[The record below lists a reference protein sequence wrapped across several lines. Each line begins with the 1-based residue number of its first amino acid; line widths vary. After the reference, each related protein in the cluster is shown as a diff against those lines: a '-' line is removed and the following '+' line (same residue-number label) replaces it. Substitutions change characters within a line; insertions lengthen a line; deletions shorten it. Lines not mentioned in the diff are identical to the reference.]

1 MQDERLFVL
10 LGKKMNGEATEDE
23 LAELAQILDETP
35 IRNHTIELIQEVW
48 KKKPSTKDRLPE
60 QKWKQLVERI
70 NQPGIEIATTD
81 VANARIARPQYI
93 KGLAAAAVLLLIS
106 VSISYWW
113 KGEIKVNRQHTVAVT
128 LDTVI
133 YALNGERKKVV
144 LPDSTKVHLNSGSK
158 LVYNKKFSSGNRQVY
173 LSGEALFDVTKNP
186 SRPFIVN
193 TDKMLVKV
201 LGTVFNVKSYE
212 TAEDIETMVVEG
224 KVEVSL
230 KNDLEKKVILLPSEK
245 ISIKSNKLFKNQQ
258 QAQVKYEVET
268 VKLPEEKINEVPDE
282 IAWINE
288 KLVFTEESFEVVAL
302 KMERWYNKRFYFEN
316 EKLKPI
322 SMSGD
327 FDKVDIQQALQI
339 LQIMVEFSYEVKGD
353 DIYIR

>member
-10 LGKKMNGEATEDE
+10 LGKKMNNEATEDE
-23 LAELAQILDETP
+23 LAELAQILDQTP
-35 IRNHTIELIQEVW
+35 ISNHTIELIREVW
-48 KKKPSTKDRLPE
+48 KKKPSTNDRLPE
-60 QKWKQLVERI
+60 KQWQQLAERM
-70 NQPGIEIATTD
+70 NQQPVDAFTTG
-81 VANARIARPQYI
+81 VTNARIARTRYI
-93 KGLAAAAVLLLIS
+93 KWLAAAAVLVLMS
-106 VSISYWW
+106 VGMAYWW
-113 KGEIKVNRQHTVAVT
+113 SGADKTNSQHTVAVA

-133 YALNGERKKVV
+133 YALNGERKKIV
-144 LPDSTKVHLNSGSK
+144 LPDSSRVHLNSGSK
-158 LVYNKKFSSGNRQVY
+158 LVYNKKFNSGNRQVY

-245 ISIKSNKLFKNQQ
+245 ISIKSNKLFKDQ

-268 VKLPEEKINEVPDE
+268 VKLPEEKVDEVPDE

-302 KMERWYNKRFYFEN
+302 KMERWYNKRFHFEN

-327 FDKVDIQQALQI
+327 FDKVDVLQALQI

-353 DIYIR
+353 DVYIR